1 MLDGDAME
9 TCEIC
14 GRETDTLYVVEVEG
28 AVMDVCSE
36 CAKGKKVIEK
46 IGAHVEE
53 HRSEYSQ
60 PKSKDGEEVVAHY
73 GSIIRKARENVGLP
87 LKVLAERINE
97 KESTLLRVEE
107 EKTLPNTTLTKKLEK
122 ELGIKLTEQVKEE
135 KRVQL
140 RHDEPITLWD
150 AAEKKEKGKSESN
163 SSMNNNGSE

>member
-1 MLDGDAME
+1 ME

-14 GRETDTLYVVEVEG
+14 GRETDMLYVVEVEG

-46 IGAHVEE
+46 L
-53 HRSEYSQ
+53 SQ
-60 PKSKDGEEVVAHY
+60 HADEKNKQYISKSTTSKSAEEVITHY
-73 GSIIRKARENVGLP
+73 GAAIRKARESVGLP

-107 EKTLPNTTLTKKLEK
+107 EKTLPNITLTKKLEK

-140 RHDEPITLWD
+140 RPNEPITLWD
-150 AAEKKEKGKSESN
+150 AAEKKEKAKHGSVSGDENTSE
-163 SSMNNNGSE
+163 